1 MVPKARRRRPEP
13 PRGKNSIEL
22 DETPLSSGQ
31 FVHAACPPPDHPR
44 DGRGLTHVVEL
55 SLSARMKMRAL
66 GNALVW
72 MTLTIGVPGM
82 LFEMTAGQNNE
93 DINAKPH
100 QSATCSVCRHY
111 RGTTVQPPTIEDEN
125 MILVSP

>member
-22 DETPLSSGQ
+22 DETPLLSSGPII
-31 FVHAACPPPDHPR
+31 HAGCPPPEHPR
-44 DGRGLTHVVEL
+44 DGRGLTRVVEL

-82 LFEMTAGQNNE
+82 LFAITAGQNSE
-93 DINAKPH
+93 DINVKPH
-100 QSATCSVCRHY
+100 QSATCSVCRYY
-111 RGTTVQPPTIEDEN
+111 RG
-125 MILVSP
+125 M